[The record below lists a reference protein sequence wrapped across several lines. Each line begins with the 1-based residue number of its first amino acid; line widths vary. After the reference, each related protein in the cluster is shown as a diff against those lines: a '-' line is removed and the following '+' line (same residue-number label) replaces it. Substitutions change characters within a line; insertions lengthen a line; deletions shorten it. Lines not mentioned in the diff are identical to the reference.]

1 MLGLEAIL
9 KKAIRNLRSDRLG
22 REEDVKLAV
31 ILPILDALDWNPAD
45 PGALRPEY
53 PAGPGRV
60 DYALL
65 CHGRP
70 QVFVEAKRRG
80 ALDARAETQ
89 LFGYASNN
97 GVPLLVLSDGLCWD
111 FYLSMADG
119 VPEERRFDRLE
130 LRDEEEVPEYA
141 KTLDGWLRK
150 RHVASGEARRGAEN
164 CLETG
169 RSRARAREA
178 IPQAWR
184 DLLSEPNGLLCDL
197 LAEEVRDRTGVRPR
211 RSDVEE
217 FLRRLPVSRP
227 SSAPGERSAAPSPE
241 RPIAEES
248 RETAAEAGVSRFGGD
263 GGRRPGTTGGAT
275 SASTAGRS
283 GGGDSLQNIVQELMR
298 IVLEDFP
305 ETLDAETIRHLETAK
320 NPLGLKIGNH
330 TLLRKVS
337 DGRIIGGHS
346 RYWKQPF
353 AGRWYVCSQWWK
365 QDHRH
370 NAGALSAWVASLV
383 SGADEAAARNR
394 LQGIADRLSIQGK

>member
-9 KKAIRNLRSDRLG
+9 KKAILNLRSDRLG

-164 CLETG
+164 RLEND

-184 DLLSEPNGLLCDL
+184 DLLSEPDGLLCDL
-197 LAEEVRDRTGVRPR
+197 LAEEVRDRTGVEPR

-227 SSAPGERSAAPSPE
+227 SSAPGERSVAPPSE

-248 RETAAEAGVSRFGGD
+248 RGTAAEAGVSRFGGD
-263 GGRRPGTTGGAT
+263 GGRRPGATGGAT

-283 GGGDSLQNIVQELMR
+283 GSGDSLQNIVQELMR

-305 ETLDAETIRHLETAK
+305 ETLDAETIRHLETAR
-320 NPLGLKIGNH
+320 NPLGLKLGNRE
-330 TLLRKVS
+330 LLRMVS
-337 DGRIIGGHS
+337 DGWRIGGRG

-353 AGRWYVCSQWWK
+353 AGRWHVCSQWSK
-365 QDHRH
+365 ENHRH
-370 NAGALSAWVASLV
+370 NAGALSAWVDSLI
-383 SGADEAAARNR
+383 SGADEAAVRDR
-394 LQGIADRLSIQGK
+394 LRGIADRLSIPGK

>member
-1 MLGLEAIL
+1 MLGLETIL
-9 KKAIRNLRSDRLG
+9 KKAILNLRSGRLE

-80 ALDARAETQ
+80 ALDVRAEAQ

-97 GVPLLVLSDGLCWD
+97 GVPLLVLSDGRCWD

-130 LRDEEEVPEYA
+130 LRDEDEVPEYA
-141 KTLDGWLRK
+141 KTLDEWLRK

-164 CLETG
+164 RLESD

-178 IPQAWR
+178 IPQAWT
-184 DLLSEPNGLLCDL
+184 DLLSEPDGLLCDL
-197 LAEEVRDRTGVRPR
+197 LADEVRDRTGVEPR
-211 RSDVEE
+211 RSDIEE

-227 SSAPGERSAAPSPE
+227 SSAPPVSDRRRGRPNAPSRKNREERPLKRVFPGSAAMAAAGRARQAEHP
-241 RPIAEES
+241 RPRQPAG
-248 RETAAEAGVSRFGGD
+248 RGVETASRTSCRSSCTLSSRSSP
-263 GGRRPGTTGGAT
+263 RRWT
-275 SASTAGRS
+275 
-283 GGGDSLQNIVQELMR
+283 
-298 IVLEDFP
+298 
-305 ETLDAETIRHLETAK
+305 
-320 NPLGLKIGNH
+320 
-330 TLLRKVS
+330 RK
-337 DGRIIGGHS
+337 
-346 RYWKQPF
+346 
-353 AGRWYVCSQWWK
+353 
-365 QDHRH
+365 
-370 NAGALSAWVASLV
+370 
-383 SGADEAAARNR
+383 
-394 LQGIADRLSIQGK
+394 

>member
-9 KKAIRNLRSDRLG
+9 KKAILNLRSDRLE

-31 ILPILDALDWNPAD
+31 ILPILDALDWNPAE

-80 ALDARAETQ
+80 ALDARAEAQ

-97 GVPLLVLSDGLCWD
+97 GVPLLVLSDGRCWD

-130 LRDEEEVPEYA
+130 LRDEDEVPEYA
-141 KTLDGWLRK
+141 KTLDEWLRK
-150 RHVASGEARRGAEN
+150 GHVASGEARRGAEN
-164 CLETG
+164 RLESD

-184 DLLSEPNGLLCDL
+184 DLLSEPDGLLCDL
-197 LAEEVRDRTGVRPR
+197 LADEVRDRIGVEPR

-217 FLRRLPVSRP
+217 FLRGLPVSRS
-227 SSAPGERSAAPSPE
+227 SSAPGERSAARPPE
-241 RPIAEES
+241 RPVAEES
-248 RETAAEAGVSRFGGD
+248 RGTAAEAGVSPFGGARS
-263 GGRRPGTTGGAT
+263 RRPGATGGA
-275 SASTAGRS
+275 SSSPTAGRS
-283 GGGDSLQNIVQELMR
+283 GGGDGLQNIVQELMR
-298 IVLEDFP
+298 IVLEDFSG
-305 ETLDAETIRHLETAK
+305 TLDAETIRLLETAK
-320 NPLGLKIGNH
+320 NPLGLKISY

-337 DGRIIGGHS
+337 DGRMGDKPA
-346 RYWKQPF
+346 RYYARPF
-353 AGRWYVCSQWWK
+353 AGRWYVCSQWNK
-365 QDHRH
+365 KDHRH
-370 NAGALSAWVASLV
+370 NAGALSAWVHSLI
-383 SGADEAAARNR
+383 SGADEAAARDR
-394 LQGIADRLSIQGK
+394 LRGIADRLSILGE